1 MNANTAIKVIGATA
15 KVAVIAASA
24 VKIYVFAKLAYAISK
39 ADDTTNTNN
48 N

>member
-1 MNANTAIKVIGATA
+1 MNANTALKIVGATA

-24 VKIYVFAKLAYAISK
+24 VKIYVFAKMAHAISK
-39 ADDTTNTNN
+39 VDANNTNN